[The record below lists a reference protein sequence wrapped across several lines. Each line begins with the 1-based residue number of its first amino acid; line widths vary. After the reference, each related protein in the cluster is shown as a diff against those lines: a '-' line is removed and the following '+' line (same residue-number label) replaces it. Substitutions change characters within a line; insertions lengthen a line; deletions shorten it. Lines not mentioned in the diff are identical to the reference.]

1 MDVQL
6 KKQRLFS
13 KELEDKKL
21 LIWLLKSSMIE
32 FLLIQESNISLWTL
46 IWRNKDN
53 LRKISLLLLLV
64 VPMFIRE
71 KIWKRLIN
79 IWRLLIK
86 ILMPLLIIWLSLW
99 KSLVLILRLLLRLE
113 KFLKLLEIQLLED
126 KVFLRELEDKNLLI
140 LLLKDSTRRF

>member
-6 KKQRLFS
+6 KKLRLFS

-21 LIWLLKSSMIE
+21 LIWLLKSSTIE

-46 IWRNKDN
+46 IWRSKDN

-71 KIWKRLIN
+71 KIWKKLIN
-79 IWRLLIK
+79 IWRSLIK

-99 KSLVLILRLLLRLE
+99 RSLVLTLRLLLRLE

-126 KVFLRELEDKNLLI
+126 KVFLRESEDKNLLT